1 MTRNAG
7 CSKVANVQPR
17 TPQGKRKDLGI
28 NLKLITFIK
37 ERRQSMIS
45 NVPQLMRS
53 SAQLVMKS
61 NAIMNTRQPMRQLTL
76 NSAKKS
82 LLR

>member
-1 MTRNAG
+1 
-7 CSKVANVQPR
+7 
-17 TPQGKRKDLGI
+17 
-28 NLKLITFIK
+28 
-37 ERRQSMIS
+37 MIS